1 MWPCLNLPG
10 KTRGI
15 TKYMKFQRFFGLF
28 SSVPVLCFHCAGTPA
43 QLALLWSEGSGS
55 NFVCNVCVGILSIPH
70 GQGLPDRAESRVAQ
84 FSEDRDRL
92 GRGGDCFWN
101 AGDAREK
108 PSVAQL
114 HLLLLISS
122 FHIPQSFGCCLLFFL
137 SGPSS
142 RLFRHWRCPSLGVWG
157 CSSPSIWERGV
168 FHPLWLGMGT
178 CSSTRDWHSIL
189 SPGEQSRC
197 LCILVCMGRGDH
209 SQTCRAVWQCLLHD
223 SGPEKC
229 SSTCISGFPPSSSVS
244 SHLWKLWVPHVSG
257 ALLWDPVQVPL
268 KPVECFASMEA
279 FSIDSRRGESGI
291 RVAEPVQG
299 ELVGA
304 SEK

>member
-55 NFVCNVCVGILSIPH
+55 NFVCNVCAGILSIPH

-189 SPGEQSRC
+189 SPGEQPRC

-244 SHLWKLWVPHVSG
+244 WVTCGSCGFLTFQEHCFGTLCRFHWNLWSALHPWKHFPLTAGGVS
-257 ALLWDPVQVPL
+257 Q
-268 KPVECFASMEA
+268 A
-279 FSIDSRRGESGI
+279 FE
-291 RVAEPVQG
+291 
-299 ELVGA
+299 
-304 SEK
+304 